1 VFADIGGILP
11 GSMPPTSKNIYEEGA
26 QIKSFKIVKEGV
38 YDRKGFL
45 YHLCEE
51 PAKYPGC
58 SGTRCLRDVE
68 SDMQAQIAAN
78 QKGINLIHGLVEEW
92 GLQTVQDVSGS
103 RRERSRIQADLNIQY
118 MRYIRENAELA
129 VRNLLREVAKRQG
142 GTELWARDQ
151 MDDGSPIE
159 LKVTI
164 NEEEGS
170 AVFDFEG
177 TGPEVNAN
185 HNCPKSVVHSA
196 IIYCLRA
203 MIDLDIPLNQGCL
216 LPVDIKIPVGCFLD
230 PSDDAAVVAGN
241 VLTSQR
247 ITDVVLKA
255 FGAVAASQGCMN
267 NLSFGTDNFG
277 YYETIAGGTGA
288 GPGFHGT
295 DGIQSHMTNTASV
308 DPEILERRYPV
319 LLRQLALREGSGGK
333 GKWKG
338 GEGVVRDLEFQLD
351 MQVSILS
358 ERRVFKPFGMQG
370 GEDAQRGSNIW
381 VKKIGDKEERRINM
395 GGKSTAK
402 FHRGDRIIINTPGGG
417 GWGEPVEE
425 DKASSKDSK
434 VAGMFAVDTRKGSLV
449 DRVQTML
456 GA

>member
-1 VFADIGGILP
+1 
-11 GSMPPTSKNIYEEGA
+11 
-26 QIKSFKIVKEGV
+26 
-38 YDRKGFL
+38 
-45 YHLCEE
+45 
-51 PAKYPGC
+51 
-58 SGTRCLRDVE
+58 
-68 SDMQAQIAAN
+68 
-78 QKGINLIHGLVEEW
+78 
-92 GLQTVQDVSGS
+92 
-103 RRERSRIQADLNIQY
+103 
-118 MRYIRENAELA
+118 MRFIRENAELA

-142 GTELWARDQ
+142 GSELWARDY

-170 AVFDFEG
+170 AIFDFEG

-203 MIDLDIPLNQGCL
+203 MIDQDIPLNQGCL
-216 LPVDIKIPVGCFLD
+216 LPVQIKIPEGCFLD

-255 FGAVAASQGCMN
+255 FSAVAASQGCMN
-267 NLSFGTDNFG
+267 NLSFGTDSFG

-288 GPGFHGT
+288 GPGWHGT
-295 DGIQSHMTNTASV
+295 GGVQSHMTNTASV

-319 LLRQLALREGSGGK
+319 LLRKLALREDSGGK
-333 GKWKG
+333 GEWKG
-338 GEGVVRDLEFQLD
+338 GEGVIRDLEFQLD

-358 ERRVFKPFGMQG
+358 ERRVFQPFGMNG
-370 GEDAQRGSNIW
+370 GEDAKGGSNTW
-381 VKKIGDKEERRINM
+381 VKKIGDKERHINM

-402 FHRGDRIIINTPGGG
+402 FHRGDRIIIQTPGGG
-417 GWGEPVEE
+417 GWGKAGQ
-425 DKASSKDSK
+425 DKESSQRTTKGSNTH
-434 VAGMFAVDTRKGSLV
+434 DTKKGSLV
-449 DRVQTML
+449 ERVQTML

>member
-1 VFADIGGILP
+1 
-11 GSMPPTSKNIYEEGA
+11 
-26 QIKSFKIVKEGV
+26 
-38 YDRKGFL
+38 
-45 YHLCEE
+45 
-51 PAKYPGC
+51 
-58 SGTRCLRDVE
+58 
-68 SDMQAQIAAN
+68 
-78 QKGINLIHGLVEEW
+78 
-92 GLQTVQDVSGS
+92 
-103 RRERSRIQADLNIQY
+103 

-142 GTELWARDQ
+142 GTELWARDH

-216 LPVDIKIPVGCFLD
+216 LPVDIKIPAGCFLD

-295 DGIQSHMTNTASV
+295 DGVQSHMTNTASV

-319 LLRQLALREGSGGK
+319 LLRQLALREGSGGR
-333 GKWKG
+333 GEWKG

-358 ERRVFKPFGMQG
+358 ERRVFKPFGLQG
-370 GEDAQRGSNIW
+370 GEDAQGGSNIW
-381 VKKIGDKEERRINM
+381 VKKIGDKERRINM
-395 GGKSTAK
+395 GGKSTAR

-417 GWGEPVEE
+417 GWGKPVEE
-425 DKASSKDSK
+425 DNEGNQSSKGRNTL
-434 VAGMFAVDTRKGSLV
+434 AEDTRKGSLV
-449 DRVQTML
+449 ERVQTML